1 MQTLQPSNPLSDRNL
16 SFGYWLAT
24 HRETLRAFYTVLWG
38 IVAAV
43 MLLLAL
49 LQSVRWFT
57 HRAETEQFLLGLS
70 QTPIDFASI
79 QAPVPLTTRKAI
91 AVFRT
96 DTTIDAMID
105 MINTNPQWAALDM
118 EYEVQVGGKATGVEH
133 VAFAPGQEK
142 FLTKMQI
149 PYTGT
154 SLPPVQVQ
162 VLKTQW
168 KKIPN
173 PTETLPTISWAYADV
188 TLRSIN
194 TEELKTEL
202 SFAVKNNSV
211 FGYREPQVVAL
222 LVDEDST
229 IYGIGS
235 VTINEIASLES
246 KPVTFVWPQR
256 LPTGLQAQ
264 IVVNVD
270 HVLEDRIIRE

>member
-24 HRETLRAFYTVLWG
+24 HRETLRTLYTVFWG

-43 MLLLAL
+43 MLLLSI
-49 LQSVRWFT
+49 LQGVRWFS
-57 HRAETEQFLLGLS
+57 HRVETEQFLLGLS
-70 QTPIDFASI
+70 QSPIDFASI
-79 QAPVPLTTRKAI
+79 QAPAPLTTRKAI

-173 PTETLPTISWAYADV
+173 PSETLPAISWTYTAV
-188 TLRSIN
+188 TLRSVN

-222 LVDEDST
+222 LVDEDNT
-229 IYGIGS
+229 VYGIGS
-235 VTINEIASLES
+235 VTINAIESLES
-246 KPVTFVWPQR
+246 KPVSFVWPQR